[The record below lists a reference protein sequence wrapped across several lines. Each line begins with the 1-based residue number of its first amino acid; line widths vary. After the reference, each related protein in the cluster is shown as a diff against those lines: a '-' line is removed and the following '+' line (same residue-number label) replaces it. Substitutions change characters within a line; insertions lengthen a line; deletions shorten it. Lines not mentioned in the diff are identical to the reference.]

1 MNPMDI
7 LKNFQNVQS
16 RFQEMQD
23 KMKEVKVTGSAGGD
37 MVQVLMNGQMQV
49 LDVTIAPEV
58 VDPNDVVMLQD
69 LILAAITDASSKVRE
84 KLQEEISS
92 MTGGLDIPP
101 GMLGM

>member
-7 LKNFQNVQS
+7 LKNFQNFQS

-92 MTGGLDIPP
+92 MTGALDIPP

>member
-7 LKNFQNVQS
+7 LKNFQNFQS